1 MRDDVLIEVFYS
13 ETCPNCPPQKELAE
27 KYQNK
32 DDVKVRLSD
41 VAKKKG
47 RAKNHGVRAVP
58 TTVVS
63 GPGID
68 QKTGF
73 RGVMAEEKMET
84 AIDVA
89 RGEKDRDSLEN
100 PGMLETIKS
109 LI

>member
-1 MRDDVLIEVFYS
+1 MTDDVLIEVFYS

-27 KYQNK
+27 NYR
-32 DDVKVRLSD
+32 DEEDVKVRLTD
-41 VAKKKG
+41 VAKNKG

-89 RGEKDRDSLEN
+89 RGEKDPDSLEN
-100 PGMLETIKS
+100 PDILEKIKN